1 MWPRMRN
8 KSCLRM
14 DAETET
20 ERQHILKGEEMT
32 RAEHLKWCKER
43 ALEYVKLGNLNEA
56 LASMTS
62 DLGKHP
68 ETRSS
73 VQFCVMLGMSET
85 SSPERMKRFIEGF
98 N

>member
-1 MWPRMRN
+1 M
-8 KSCLRM
+8 
-14 DAETET
+14 ATT
-20 ERQHILKGEEMT
+20 RQ
-32 RAEHLKWCKER
+32 EHLQWCKQR
-43 ALEYVKLGNLNEA
+43 ALEYVAAGDMQQA

-73 VQFCVMLGMSET
+73 VQFCVMLGRLET
-85 SSPERMKRFIEGF
+85 SSRERMKRFIEGF

>member
-1 MWPRMRN
+1 
-8 KSCLRM
+8 
-14 DAETET
+14 
-20 ERQHILKGEEMT
+20 MT
-32 RAEHLKWCKER
+32 RSDHLQWCKQR
-43 ALEYVKLGNLNEA
+43 AMEYVEQGDMDNA

-73 VQFCVMLGMSET
+73 VQFCVMLGHMET
-85 SSPERMKRFIEGF
+85 ESKERMKRFIEGF

>member
-1 MWPRMRN
+1 
-8 KSCLRM
+8 LRFYK
-14 DAETET
+14 
-20 ERQHILKGEEMT
+20 ERRMT

-43 ALEYVKLGNLNEA
+43 ALEYVNQGDMNNA

-73 VQFCVMLGMSET
+73 VQVCVMLGIRET
-85 SSPERMKRFIEGF
+85 ANAERMRKFIEGF

>member
-1 MWPRMRN
+1 M
-8 KSCLRM
+8 
-14 DAETET
+14 
-20 ERQHILKGEEMT
+20 
-32 RAEHLKWCKER
+32 
-43 ALEYVKLGNLNEA
+43 EYVEQGDMDNA

-73 VQFCVMLGMSET
+73 VQFCVMLGHMET
-85 SSPERMKRFIEGF
+85 ESKERMKRFIEGF